1 MKLSTVGTFFVLV
14 RVLHVCV
21 GARMQCV
28 HGRESGRVSE
38 S

>member
-14 RVLHVCV
+14 RVYACAH
-21 GARMQCV
+21 AHMQCV
-28 HGRESGRVSE
+28 RGRESGRVSE